1 MNQHGL
7 QEGAQI
13 IDDLDE
19 RLGRDFKPVAVPEGI
34 VLPDCE
40 EHRTLQDKLFGLVGD
55 AESVEQSL
63 ERVTGKENLKIGLF
77 GAGAC

>member
-1 MNQHGL
+1 MTQ
-7 QEGAQI
+7 QVEVT
-13 IDDLDE
+13 
-19 RLGRDFKPVAVPEGI
+19 GRSEGI

-40 EHRTLQDKLFGLVGD
+40 EHRTLQDKPFALVGD

-77 GAGAC
+77 DAGAREQSGAHRVWNGVQS